1 MKVLKAKL
9 GAVVVTVLTL
19 ACAAIWAFPLYW
31 AVITSFKPEYDV
43 VRSGLHLLPKVWTLS
58 SYAYVIDHTPI
69 GRWYLNSLITSVLI
83 TVLTLAMSAGC
94 GYAISQL
101 NFYGR
106 RLLLAMILA
115 SFMVP
120 LQALMITHFV
130 LMNNFGLVNT
140 WGGVILPQ
148 LIVPV
153 AVIVYKQFFDSI
165 PKEFRE
171 AAVVDGA
178 GEFVIFV
185 RVYLPMIWGVTTAL
199 GIIVFIAAWN
209 NFLWPFL
216 VTSTNESL
224 TVTVGIVQVSNAY
237 GVHYSREMATAIL
250 AALPVV
256 IAYLFFQ
263 RRVTEAIML
272 SAGIKG

>member
-1 MKVLKAKL
+1 MKTAKIRL
-9 GAVVVTVLTL
+9 GAVVLTVLTV

-31 AVITSFKPEYDV
+31 AIITSFKPEFDV
-43 VRSGLHLLPKVWTLS
+43 VRPGLRLLPKVWTLS
-58 SYAYVIDHTPI
+58 SYAYVFAHTPI
-69 GRWYLNSLITSVLI
+69 GRWYLNSFVTSILI
-83 TVLTLAMSAGC
+83 TVLTLGMSAGC

-101 NFYGR
+101 RFYGR
-106 RLLLAMILA
+106 RLLLATILA

-120 LQALMITHFV
+120 LQALMITHFI
-130 LMNNFGLVNT
+130 LMNDFSLVNT
-140 WGGVILPQ
+140 WGGVVLPQ

-185 RVYLPMIWGVTTAL
+185 RVYLPMIWGVTAAL

-216 VTSTNESL
+216 VTSTNHSI
-224 TVTVGIVQVSNAY
+224 TVTVGIVQVNNAY
-237 GVHYSREMATAIL
+237 GLRYAREMATAVL
-250 AALPVV
+250 AALPVAA
-256 IAYLFFQ
+256 AYLFFQ
-263 RRVTEAIML
+263 RRVTEAVML

>member
-1 MKVLKAKL
+1 MKTLKAKF
-9 GAVVVTVLTL
+9 GAYMLTIMGVV
-19 ACAAIWAFPLYW
+19 CAAIWAFPLYW

-43 VRSGLHLLPKVWTLS
+43 VRPGLHLLPKVWTLS
-58 SYAYVIDHTPI
+58 SYAYVFSHTPI
-69 GRWYLNSLITSVLI
+69 GRWYLNSLATSVLI

-94 GYAISQL
+94 GYAISQ
-101 NFYGR
+101 FRFHGR
-106 RLLLAMILA
+106 RLLLAMIFA

-120 LQALMITHFV
+120 LQALMITHFI
-130 LMNNFGLVNT
+130 LMNDFGFVNT
-140 WGGVILPQ
+140 WAGVILPQ

-165 PKEFRE
+165 PREFRE

-178 GEFVIFV
+178 GEFIIFT
-185 RVYLPMIWGVTTAL
+185 RVYVPMIWGVTTAL
-199 GIIVFIAAWN
+199 AIIIFIAAWN

-216 VTSTNESL
+216 VTSTNQSL
-224 TVTVGIVQVSNAY
+224 TVTVGIVQVNDAY
-237 GVHYSREMATAIL
+237 GIHYSREMATAVL

-256 IAYLFFQ
+256 VAYLFFQ
-263 RRVTEAIML
+263 RRVTEALML